1 MLGGPADRALGTA
14 IAGQAAGAALDLT
27 GRTTLAQAV
36 ALLTLANAVV
46 SNDSGLMHV
55 AAALGRRQV
64 ALYGSSD
71 PGRTPPLNPAARI
84 LTLGLP
90 CSPCLERD
98 CPLGHH
104 RCLRDLA
111 PAAVVAALA

>member
-1 MLGGPADRALGTA
+1 MR
-14 IAGQAAGAALDLT
+14 DLT
-27 GRTTLAQAV
+27 GRTTLAEAV
-36 ALLTLANAVV
+36 ALLGLADAVV

-71 PGRTPPLNPAARI
+71 PRRTPPLNPAARI
-84 LTLGLP
+84 LTLGLD
-90 CSPCLERD
+90 CSPCFARD

-104 RCLRDLA
+104 RCLRELP
-111 PAAVVAALA
+111 PARVAAALAA